1 MIMKT
6 YKTGI
11 AIGAAILVI
20 VSLNST
26 SPAQSDAQ
34 QNRPISVT
42 KGVTVR
48 ATIVAIDKDNRI
60 VTLRGPRGRLIDLKA
75 DERMRR
81 FDELKVGDVI
91 SATYSESVA
100 VQLRKPGEPEPE
112 KERVVVR
119 PQSRP
124 GASIENVRT
133 STVTVEEIDRE
144 ASQVTVR
151 DADGNMR
158 SYRVRD
164 PRRLERVKVGDNVD
178 ITYTTALLLK
188 VE

>member
-1 MIMKT
+1 MKT
-6 YKTGI
+6 YKT
-11 AIGAAILVI
+11 IGAAIVMI
-20 VSLNST
+20 VSLYAT
-26 SPAQSDAQ
+26 SLAQSDAQ
-34 QNRPISVT
+34 ESRPISVT
-42 KGVTVR
+42 KGVTMR

-60 VTLRGPRGRLIDLKA
+60 VTLRGPQGRLIDLKA

-124 GASIENVRT
+124 GASVENVRT
-133 STVTVEEIDRE
+133 STVSVEEIDRE
-144 ASQVTVR
+144 AS
-151 DADGNMR
+151 
-158 SYRVRD
+158 
-164 PRRLERVKVGDNVD
+164 
-178 ITYTTALLLK
+178 
-188 VE
+188 